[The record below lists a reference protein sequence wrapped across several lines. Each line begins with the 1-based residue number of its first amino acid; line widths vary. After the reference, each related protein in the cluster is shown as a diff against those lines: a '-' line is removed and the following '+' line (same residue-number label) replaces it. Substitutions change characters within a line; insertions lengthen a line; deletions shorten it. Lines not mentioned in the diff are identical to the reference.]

1 MARWITLWITRV
13 SQGKKPL
20 EINYLQKWRWTHQP
34 HPGCCLRWP
43 GHGVKLP
50 FDQATSRSFD
60 AGIGDRHHELA
71 QLIRGQCCHVFL
83 FWFLED
89 RADAA
94 EREEYYN
101 GEDPQTFFS
110 ARVECQARPGST
122 DFFQPEP
129 GDLLAVTEADGRVQM
144 YYLYESFEDDDGWQC
159 VLIREDEV
167 LA

>member
-1 MARWITLWITRV
+1 MMAAPLTWNAIMPTSQALLDDPHWQQHCEAAALDPERRLAARLAVLQNSNSLEATLYRPDHEDPDAEENDRGEACV
-13 SQGKKPL
+13 
-20 EINYLQKWRWTHQP
+20 E
-34 HPGCCLRWP
+34 LR
-43 GHGVKLP
+43 GVFEP
-50 FDQATSRSFD
+50 PQD
-60 AGIGDRHHELA
+60 
-71 QLIRGQCCHVFL
+71 
-83 FWFLED
+83 W
-89 RADAA
+89 DAA
-94 EREEYYN
+94 EREEYYD

-129 GDLLAVTEADGRVQM
+129 GDLLAVTEADGRVLM